1 MVEKRDV
8 RNSGVQFSGCAE
20 REAPKPAGLP
30 VAMAKGIHLF
40 PYRTQKLSPCA
51 PMVLGWR
58 RPGRVGRC
66 RIPMRKAPRR
76 SSGRFSLCLVLAAL
90 SWYPP
95 LPLILV
101 KKIVKTGRKEG
112 IWAGHIEYD
121 TQSRRAGHLG
131 LMRSLPQ
138 SDGRENQDDNGPG
151 TDTAIDPG

>member
-20 REAPKPAGLP
+20 REAPRPAGLP

-40 PYRTQKLSPCA
+40 PYRTQKLSPYA

-66 RIPMRKAPRR
+66 RIPMRKRPDIRLGAFFVPW
-76 SSGRFSLCLVLAAL
+76 AAL
-90 SWYPP
+90 SWDPP

-101 KKIVKTGRKEG
+101 KKIVKTGKKEG
-112 IWAGHIEYD
+112 IWTGHIEYD
-121 TQSRRAGHLG
+121 TQLRRAGHLG

-138 SDGRENQDDNGPG
+138 SDGRENQDDDEPG